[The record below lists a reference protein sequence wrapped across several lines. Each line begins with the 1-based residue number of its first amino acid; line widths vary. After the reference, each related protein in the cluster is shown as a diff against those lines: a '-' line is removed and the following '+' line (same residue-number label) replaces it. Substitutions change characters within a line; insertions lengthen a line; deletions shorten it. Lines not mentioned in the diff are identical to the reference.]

1 MQHRTFIEVK
11 VMKKIEWS
19 SFLLVLIVLLAV
31 PDVFARDILSQIHP
45 YITVRGEYNDNLY
58 LSKENKKR
66 DFITTITPGVKF
78 DNMDAK
84 SGIVL
89 DINAGPV
96 FYYDH
101 SNLNYVSANAILD
114 AKYLTT
120 SHWNFYLREAFTRS
134 DSPREREYFTTTADN
149 KYYLA
154 TETTRS
160 PYWRN
165 VISPTVEYQFGP
177 ESRVGLTYRNTIYQ
191 ATAAGSENSM
201 ENYVS
206 PFVVYWLNRQHGISA
221 SYEYTN
227 GHFEKSPDFN
237 NHRVNGSYMYR
248 FTPKAMASLNGAYSR
263 YIYST
268 SFDYDVYDASVG
280 ISYIFTPTLSAAFQI
295 GYYWAE
301 KLDKNGIT
309 FKGNIIQKEGPRT
322 TYVLTIQG
330 GYTYDYF
337 TSQNLGFREYYRAT
351 GSVTH
356 FLDKRF
362 SIGCLGSVEWSQ
374 SDPRASDPYDPGLRE
389 TIWGAG
395 ANASYYPFKWL
406 KASLEY
412 NFNMRNTN
420 YYHEASYEYI
430 ENRVMLSLTATY

>member
-1 MQHRTFIEVK
+1 
-11 VMKKIEWS
+11 MKKIQS
-19 SFLLVLIVLLAV
+19 VVFLLV
-31 PDVFARDILSQIHP
+31 VFSLMASHNTYARDILSQIHP
-45 YITVRGEYNDNLY
+45 YITVKEEYNDNLY
-58 LSKENKKR
+58 LTKENKKR
-66 DFITTITPGVKF
+66 DFITTITPGIRF

-84 SGIVL
+84 SGIIL
-89 DINAGPV
+89 DVNGGPV

-101 SNLNYVSANAILD
+101 SNLNYITANALLD

-134 DSPREREYFTTTADN
+134 DSPREREYYTTIADN
-149 KYYLA
+149 KYVLA

-177 ESRVGLTYRNTIYQ
+177 ESRVGVTYRNNIYQ
-191 ATAAGSENSM
+191 ATAEGSENSM
-201 ENYVS
+201 ENYAS
-206 PFVVYWLNRQHGISA
+206 PFIVYWLNRQHGVSA
-221 SYEYTN
+221 SYEFTN
-227 GHFEKSPDFN
+227 GHFENSPDFN
-237 NHRVNGSYMYR
+237 SHRANGSYMYR
-248 FTPKAMASLNGAYSR
+248 FSPKAMASLNGSYTK
-263 YIYST
+263 YIYAT
-268 SFDYDVYDASVG
+268 DFDYDIYDASVG
-280 ISYIFTPTLSAAFQI
+280 ISYTFTPTLSASAQV
-295 GYYWAE
+295 GYYWAD

-309 FKGNIIQKEGPRT
+309 FKGDVVQKQGPRT
-322 TYVLTIQG
+322 TYVFSIQG
-330 GYTYDYF
+330 GYTYDAF

-362 SIGCLGSVEWSQ
+362 SVGCLGSVEWSQ
-374 SDPRASDPYDPGLRE
+374 SDPQASDPNDPGLRE

-406 KASLEY
+406 RATLEY
-412 NFNMRNTN
+412 NFNMRNVN
-420 YYHEASYEYI
+420 YYHEAQYEYT